1 MTPEARQRR
10 RIRTPILAVTAVAWA
25 VTLLADPL
33 RSASGFGAGSAP
45 GSGAGQD
52 PAATALEATLAHAG
66 HAHHAVVDAG
76 LPASHASTR
85 RPRTSPGSSSAGH

>member
-10 RIRTPILAVTAVAWA
+10 RIRTPVLAVTAVAWA
-25 VTLLADPL
+25 VTLFTDPL
-33 RSASGFGAGSAP
+33 RSASG
-45 GSGAGQD
+45 AGQGL
-52 PAATALEATLAHAG
+52 AAAAAEARLAHAG

-76 LPASHASTR
+76 FPRRTR